1 MRRNLLNI
9 QKMARFECKVN
20 VFRCNESREVS
31 SEELVPGDLIEI
43 PKETRMP
50 CDCILLAG
58 GAVVNEAML
67 TGESIPVVKA
77 PLPDLPNIYNSD
89 EDKKYTIYS
98 GTEVL
103 QTKDPDANSKT
114 VGVVTRTGF
123 ATLKGSLIRYIL
135 YPKAP
140 KFSFNSDS
148 YKYLAVMFTMS
159 LIGMAIQLI
168 SVEGSDTFEIV
179 LKCLDLITI
188 TVPPALPACMS
199 IGINFALAR
208 LKKENIF
215 CISPQRINLGGKIT
229 VFCFDKTGT
238 LTEDNLTIDGYLPVD
253 AISTKG
259 NSFQPLYSSV
269 RYLAYEQDK
278 MTVNELFV
286 ECMASC
292 HALAI
297 VKDKIIGDPLDKEM
311 FNGTNWKLEEVA
323 GREDGIVTL
332 LTSSDKPNG
341 KPPTQLGIAK
351 RFDFSSK
358 LQRMSVFVK
367 NINTGTTRLYVKGS
381 PEKICELSKPETLPN
396 NFADA
401 LALHTQK
408 GCRVLALAAKTLN
421 LDIDGCQRAS
431 REESEK
437 DLDFLGFLIMKNS
450 IKKATGPIIELLAN
464 ANIRSIMVTGDN
476 GYTAI
481 TVARECG
488 MIRPESKVYL
498 GELQENNGVKN
509 INWTPVIEFRAD
521 KDSKQAINTS
531 HTKNDND
538 KAPSEH
544 ENLISAPREQLQQEA
559 TSLRIYAEPW
569 AEGEDYTLA
578 ITGRAWN
585 YLFDEDPKCLNERTK
600 RYLARATVFARMSP
614 EAKATLI
621 DALQNTGL
629 SVGMCGDGANDCV
642 ALKTADVGIS
652 LSDTEASIAA
662 PFTSRTPDISCVVKL
677 LREGRA
683 ALTTSFQCFKYMA
696 LYSMIQF
703 VSVTLL
709 YSLDRNL
716 TDYQYLLIDLP
727 ILLPLAATMSYT
739 KAASKLSKRLPI
751 ANLLSVPVLFSII
764 GQTIIQGGVQV
775 TFGLKL

>member
-1 MRRNLLNI
+1 MRRNLLNV

-20 VFRCNESREVS
+20 VFRCNECREVS

-77 PLPDLPNIYNSD
+77 PLPDLLNIYNPD

-103 QTKDPDANSKT
+103 QIKDTSGNSKT
-114 VGVVTRTGF
+114 VGVVTRIGF

-159 LIGMAIQLI
+159 LIGMIIQLAN
-168 SVEGSDTFEIV
+168 VEGSDTFEII

-253 AISTKG
+253 TIGAKG

-269 RYLAYEQDK
+269 KYLAYEQDK

-297 VKDKIIGDPLDKEM
+297 VKDKRVGDPLDKEM
-311 FNGTNWKLEEVA
+311 FNGTNWKLEETS

-332 LTSSDKPNG
+332 LTSSDRSNG
-341 KPPTQLGIAK
+341 KSPTQLGIIK

-358 LQRMSVFVK
+358 IQRMSVFVK
-367 NINTGTTRLYVKGS
+367 NMNTQTTRLYVKGS

-396 NFADA
+396 NFGDA
-401 LALHTQK
+401 LAIHTQK
-408 GCRVLALAAKTLN
+408 GCRVLALATKTLN
-421 LDIDGCQRAS
+421 LDMNECQRAA
-431 REESEK
+431 REETEK

-450 IKKATGPIIELLAN
+450 IKKATAPIIEVLTN

-481 TVARECG
+481 TVARECR

-509 INWTPVIEFRAD
+509 INWKSVMEFRTD
-521 KDSKQAINTS
+521 KESKEAINTS
-531 HTKNDND
+531 HTKNDIN
-538 KAPSEH
+538 KAPN
-544 ENLISAPREQLQQEA
+544 ENDNLGVPREQLQQDI
-559 TSLRIYAEPW
+559 TLLKIYPAEPW
-569 AEGEDYTLA
+569 AEDEDYTLA
-578 ITGRAWN
+578 ITGKAWD
-585 YLFDEDPKCLNERTK
+585 YLFEEDPKCRNERIK
-600 RYLARATVFARMSP
+600 KYLAKATVFARMSP
-614 EAKATLI
+614 ESKASLI

-662 PFTSRTPDISCVVKL
+662 PFTSRIPDISCVVKL

-709 YSLDRNL
+709 YSLDRNF

-751 ANLLSVPVLFSII
+751 ANLLSAPVLCSIL

-775 TFGLKL
+775 ILSFRF